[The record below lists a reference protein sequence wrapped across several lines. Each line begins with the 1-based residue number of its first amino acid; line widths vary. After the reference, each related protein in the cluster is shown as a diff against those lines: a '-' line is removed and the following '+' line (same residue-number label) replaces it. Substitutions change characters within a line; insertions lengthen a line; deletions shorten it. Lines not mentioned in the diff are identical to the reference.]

1 MTTLPKLI
9 PVATSPACA
18 RSRRQGSPRSP
29 RRPPLAPRGDFPA
42 SSRKRRFHRVTRSP
56 GAHPGGLGLLGAG
69 AGLWWRFGKL
79 GGRGVLQAFF
89 LSAPA
94 LLSSVDSPFPH
105 RDPAFDFG
113 GVVGDASA
121 LRVKFPTLTFATA
134 WRRQDDTKNPPR
146 FPGAGFSQFRQRST
160 PLQKVSWRCQLPNKP
175 CPQLKNLI
183 LDPGC

>member
-121 LRVKFPTLTFATA
+121 LRVKSPPSPLRRRGGGRMTRKTRPGFPERASLSSAKGPHLC
-134 WRRQDDTKNPPR
+134 RKSL
-146 FPGAGFSQFRQRST
+146 GA
-160 PLQKVSWRCQLPNKP
+160 VSCRTSHARNSKT
-175 CPQLKNLI
+175 
-183 LDPGC
+183 